1 MNFFDAIHSSASGL
15 TAQRIRM
22 NLISSNLANAQT
34 TKTIDGGPYR
44 RKLAV
49 FETKPIERDFS
60 KVLQNE
66 VEKNPSQVKVS
77 EIVDDKRQ
85 PILKYDP
92 MHPDANADGFVA
104 MPNINV
110 IEEMTDMLSASRSYE
125 ANVTAITTT
134 KAMVQKALEIGK

>member
-1 MNFFDAIHSSASGL
+1 MNFFDAIHSSGSGL

-34 TKTIDGGPYR
+34 TKTIDGGPYK

-49 FETKPIERDFS
+49 FETKPIEQNFS
-60 KVLQNE
+60 KILQQE
-66 VEKNPSQVKVS
+66 VERNPSQVKVS

>member
-1 MNFFDAIHSSASGL
+1 MNFFDAIHSSGSGL

-34 TKTIDGGPYR
+34 TKTIEGGPYK

-49 FETKPIERDFS
+49 FETKPIEGDFS
-60 KVLQNE
+60 KVLQQA

>member
-1 MNFFDAIHSSASGL
+1 MNFFDAIHSSGSGL

-22 NLISSNLANAQT
+22 NLIASNLANAQT
-34 TKTIDGGPYR
+34 TRTVDGGPYR

-60 KVLQNE
+60 KVLQQE
-66 VEKNPSQVKVS
+66 MEKNPSQVKVS
-77 EIVDDKRQ
+77 EIVDDQRQ

-110 IEEMTDMLSASRSYE
+110 IEEMTDMLSSSRSYE

>member
-1 MNFFDAIHSSASGL
+1 MNFFDAIHSSGSGL

-22 NLISSNLANAQT
+22 NLVANNLANAQT
-34 TKTIDGGPYR
+34 TRTIDGGPYK

-60 KVLQNE
+60 KVLQQE
-66 VEKNPSQVKVS
+66 VEKNPSQVNVS

-85 PILKYDP
+85 PVLKYDP